1 MDMNKEN
8 KLFPVAVRI
17 RKEYSQIYSIK
28 YEMKHFSNSHK
39 KRILTLHFMAVILKI
54 VNLWLI
60 NDILRLPP
68 AI

>member
-1 MDMNKEN
+1 MDMNKE
-8 KLFPVAVRI
+8 KLVPVSVRI
-17 RKEYSQIYSIK
+17 WEEYSQIYYIK
-28 YEMKHFSNSHK
+28 YEMKHFSKSNK
-39 KRILTLHFMAVILKI
+39 KRILALHFMAVILKT